1 MFNQSR
7 KEVDVHDSTALAPNS
22 TGSPFDAIRQ
32 VRPDGSEF
40 WSARALMPL
49 LGYSAWRNFRVP
61 LERAMT
67 SAGNQGH
74 DVIVNFAGS
83 RKASRTNPAED
94 FQLSRFAAYL
104 VAMNGDP
111 NKPEVAEA
119 QAYFAIRTREAE
131 TRPASQL
138 DILRAAIDQIEVAQR
153 EASEA
158 KQIAERS
165 EARLDAIEGRHDW
178 FSALG
183 YARLH
188 RIPNTSSQFLK
199 RVGSHATSVA
209 KARGISPVKVPH
221 QLFGEVNSYP
231 AWIWEIAFDGFKE
244 GDVA

>member
-1 MFNQSR
+1 M
-7 KEVDVHDSTALAPNS
+7 HDSTALA
-22 TGSPFDAIRQ
+22 TTAGSPFDAIRQ
-32 VRPDGSEF
+32 VRPDGTEF
-40 WSARALMPL
+40 WSARDLMPL

-61 LERAMT
+61 LERAMA
-67 SAGNQGH
+67 SASNQGH
-74 DVIVNFAGS
+74 DVTMNFAGS

-111 NKPEVAEA
+111 NKPEVAAA

-131 TRPASQL
+131 AQAVQVPSRPASQL
-138 DILRAAIDQIEVAQR
+138 DILRAAIDQIEEAQR

-158 KQIAERS
+158 KEIAERS

-188 RIPNTSSQFLK
+188 RIQNTSSKFLQ
-199 RVGSHATSVA
+199 RVGAQATSIA

-231 AWIWEIAFDGFKE
+231 AWVWEIAFNGFEE